1 MLGRN
6 PFCEIGGMMELPHT
20 QDHAQDY
27 SADLEGQVEDLKRVI
42 ESLRIQLADMRQQR
56 DKWQSRAE
64 RISLTA
70 PC

>member
-1 MLGRN
+1 
-6 PFCEIGGMMELPHT
+6 MMEL
-20 QDHAQDY
+20 QNHAGDY
-27 SADLEGQVEDLKRVI
+27 AAELEAQIEDLKQI
-42 ESLRIQLADMRQQR
+42 IASLRIQLADMRQQR